1 MPMVGGKKYP
11 YTEKGKKDAKKAA
24 VSSMIGK
31 MDGKGPRKKKQNWS
45 GVKSQISAGSG
56 Y

>member
-1 MPMVGGKKYP
+1 MPMVGGKKFP

-24 VSSMIGK
+24 VKK
-31 MDGKGPRKKKQNWS
+31 MASKKNYS
-45 GVKSQISAGSG
+45 GVKSQISSSSS

>member
-11 YTEKGKKDAKKAA
+11 YTEKGKKEARKAA
-24 VSSMIGK
+24 SRAMRQKKS
-31 MDGKGPRKKKQNWS
+31 KKQNWS
-45 GVKSQISAGSG
+45 GVKSQIAGGSG

>member
-11 YTEKGKKDAKKAA
+11 YTEKGKKDAKMAAKKAA
-24 VSSMIGK
+24 VKNMTS
-31 MDGKGPRKKKQNWS
+31 KKNYS
-45 GVKSQISAGSG
+45 GVKSQISGSSS

>member
-11 YTEKGKKDAKKAA
+11 YTEKGIKEAKKAA
-24 VSSMIGK
+24 VSAKLGK
-31 MDGKGPRKKKQNWS
+31 KSKKQNWS
-45 GVKSQISAGSG
+45 GVKSQISSSSS